1 MTVSH
6 LMASLDAP
14 YLMGFFIPGLIALFV
29 RSQFVTGWRLSH
41 RDNILPYLTIS
52 IIYYSL
58 VLPLVDL
65 ALPGKA
71 EHVTLVLVWFCVVFV
86 GPVALG
92 LLLGLNI
99 QKDWCRRVLRKRGL
113 NLVHVM
119 PTAWDWRFSTLASEQ
134 WVLVNLT
141 DGTRLAGFFGPNSF
155 ASSGD
160 LGERDIYI
168 QETYDIDEDDN
179 WVPHNPHG
187 ESGILVSSGNIRTIE
202 FWPFDPQED
211 ANVQG

>member
-1 MTVSH
+1 MAVSN

-14 YLMGFFIPGLIALFV
+14 YLIGLFIPGLIALFV

-65 ALPGKA
+65 FLPEKA
-71 EHVTLVLVWFCVVFV
+71 EHVTLVLVWFCIVFI
-86 GPVALG
+86 GPAALG
-92 LLLGLNI
+92 LLLGVNI
-99 QKDWCRRVLRKRGL
+99 QEDLCRRIFRKFGL

-119 PTAWDWRFSTLASEQ
+119 PTAWDWRFNTLASEQ

-141 DGTRLAGFFGPNSF
+141 DGTRLAGFLGSDSF

-160 LGERDIYI
+160 IGERDIYI
-168 QETYDIDEDDN
+168 QETYDIDENDN
-179 WVPHNPHG
+179 WIPHNPHG
-187 ESGILVSSGNIRTIE
+187 ESGVLISSGNIKTVE
-202 FWPFDPQED
+202 FWPCNPQEG
-211 ANVQG
+211 ANVQE

>member
-1 MTVSH
+1 MAVSH

-14 YLMGFFIPGLIALFV
+14 YLIGLFIPGLIALFI

-52 IIYYSL
+52 IVYYSL

-65 ALPGKA
+65 ALPEKA
-71 EHVTLVLVWFCVVFV
+71 GHVTLVWVWFFVVFI

-99 QKDWCRRVLRKRGL
+99 QEDLCRRVLRKFGL

-134 WVLVNLT
+134 WVFVNLT
-141 DGTRLAGFFGPNSF
+141 DGTCLAGFLGPNSF

-160 LGERDIYI
+160 MGERDIYI
-168 QETYDIDEDDN
+168 QETYDIDKDDN

-187 ESGILVSSGNIRTIE
+187 ESGVLISSGNIKTIE
-202 FWPFDPQED
+202 FWPCNPQES
-211 ANVQG
+211 ANAQE

>member
-1 MTVSH
+1 MAASH
-6 LMASLDAP
+6 LMTSLGTP
-14 YLMGFFIPGLIALFV
+14 YLIGLIVPGLIALFI
-29 RSQFVTGWRLSH
+29 RSQFVTGWRPSR
-41 RDNILPYLTIS
+41 RDNVLSYITIS

-65 ALPGKA
+65 ALPEKA
-71 EHVTLVLVWFCVVFV
+71 EHSILVLVWFCVVFI
-86 GPVALG
+86 GPAALG
-92 LLLGLNI
+92 LLLGVNI
-99 QKDWCRRVLRKRGL
+99 QKDLCRRVFRKCGL

-119 PTAWDWRFSTLASEQ
+119 PTAWDWRFGTLAGEQ

-141 DGTRLAGFFGPNSF
+141 DGTCLAGFLGPDSF

-168 QETYDIDEDDN
+168 QETYDIDENDN

-187 ESGILVSSGNIRTIE
+187 ESGVLVSSGNIKTIE
-202 FWPFDPQED
+202 FWPCNPQESEN
-211 ANVQG
+211 AQE